1 MKKHS
6 LLTLILITSA
16 LACQRD
22 RPQPRNE
29 TATIELT
36 PLTLGSPEDERC
48 RDPDEKQR
56 TVALSGK
63 LKVMR
68 TEVTQTHFKTLM
80 GYNPSGYKRCP
91 SCPVESVSW
100 HEAQA
105 FCLKL
110 SQAQK
115 IPTALT
121 CTGTQ
126 AQTRCTI
133 PPIEDPGFRLPT
145 EQEWELAARA
155 NSTEAAFGGP
165 LSACMTRAP
174 SLEPS
179 AWIKTNSTGH
189 PHPVAQKKPNP
200 YGLHD
205 MAGNVYEWTS
215 SPYDDQ
221 DQAADDLNRERVLR
235 GGSWYHNAEHARF
248 ANRERAWA
256 TKRLGFVGFR
266 CIQRVL

>member
-1 MKKHS
+1 MKNPRQRIPLL
-6 LLTLILITSA
+6 LLTLAASA
-16 LACQRD
+16 LACERE
-22 RPQPRNE
+22 RPRHPDE
-29 TATIELT
+29 LVTIKLS
-36 PLTLGSPEDERC
+36 PMTLGSPEDERC
-48 RDPDEKQR
+48 RDEDEKQR
-56 TVALSGK
+56 TVALIGQ

-68 TEVTQTHFKTLM
+68 TEVTQAHFKALM

-91 SCPVESVSW
+91 RCPVESVSW

-110 SQAQK
+110 SQEK
-115 IPTALT
+115 KLKTALT
-121 CTGTQ
+121 CTGEKEK
-126 AQTRCTI
+126 TRCTI
-133 PPIEDPGFRLPT
+133 PPLEDPGFRLPT

-155 NSTEAAFGGP
+155 DITAPAFGGP
-165 LSACMTRAP
+165 LSSCMTSAP

-189 PHPVAQKKPNP
+189 PHPVAQKLPNP
-200 YGLHD
+200 YGLYD

-215 SPYDDQ
+215 SPYDDS
-221 DQAADDLNRERVLR
+221 NTERVLR

-248 ANRERAWA
+248 ANRERAWD